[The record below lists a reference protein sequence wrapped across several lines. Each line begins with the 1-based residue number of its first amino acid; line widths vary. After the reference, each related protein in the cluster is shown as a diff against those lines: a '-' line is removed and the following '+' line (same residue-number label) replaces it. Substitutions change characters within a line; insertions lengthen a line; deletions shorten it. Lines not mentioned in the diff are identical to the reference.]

1 MLNTNNSTSAETP
14 QAAIVRAADRTRT
27 VRSIIAALALA
38 LVFGGTL
45 APGAAQASEEAERF
59 VETVV
64 DRSFEILNSASFSD
78 VVRSKNFCEFMSAST
93 DIRRIGTFT
102 LGPYVNRSDPAE
114 IVAFIEAFKEYT
126 AAIYEAQLATFRGHT
141 VVVAGSTDR
150 APDDSIVSVQI
161 SNPNASGA
169 PIIRAAFRVRA
180 NEFGEPIITDI
191 QLEGIWLAINQRAD
205 FTSFL
210 SRNGGS
216 VAALTEFL
224 NRQALEVR
232 QVQSAGRGTS

>member
-1 MLNTNNSTSAETP
+1 MLNMIDSTYAEPP
-14 QAAIVRAADRTRT
+14 QAAIVHAADRTRT
-27 VRSIIAALALA
+27 VRSIIAALALS
-38 LVFGGTL
+38 LVFGGPL
-45 APGAAQASEEAERF
+45 APGSAQASEEAERF

-64 DRSFEILNSASFSD
+64 DGSFEILNSASFSD
-78 VVRSKNFCEFMSAST
+78 AVRSENFCVFVSAST
-93 DIRRIGTFT
+93 DLTRIGTFT

-114 IVAFIEAFKEYT
+114 LAAFIEAFTIYT
-126 AAIYEAQLATFRGHT
+126 TAVYETQLATFRGHS
-141 VVVAGSTDR
+141 VAVTGSTDR
-150 APDDSIVSVQI
+150 APDDSIVSVQV

-224 NRQALEVR
+224 NRQATEFR